1 MVLAQPRGILY
12 TRLTCGAGAGQV
24 GDDAELALDEHEL
37 AAVMHLVLLEKRL
50 TVYFV
55 NHGDT
60 EGDGGTEIG
69 FSRRALS
76 GAEKNVGS
84 EHKTPDA
91 FFEHSHVEVD

>member
-50 TVYFV
+50 TVYSV

-60 EGDGGTEIG
+60 EEDGGTEIG
-69 FSRRALS
+69 FFSEGSER
-76 GAEKNVGS
+76 GGENVGS
-84 EHKTPDA
+84 KHKAPDA